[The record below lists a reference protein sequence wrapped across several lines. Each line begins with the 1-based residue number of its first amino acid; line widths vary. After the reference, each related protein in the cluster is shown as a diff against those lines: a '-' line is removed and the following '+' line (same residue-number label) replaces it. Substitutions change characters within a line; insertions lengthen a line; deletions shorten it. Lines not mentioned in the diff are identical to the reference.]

1 MTGSG
6 NFTGLALLITD
17 RSTLSGEN
25 AMAGPSRN
33 VGTELP
39 KAGTSRGL
47 GRPAMW
53 TILGILAALSL
64 LLLFFPTW

>member
-1 MTGSG
+1 
-6 NFTGLALLITD
+6 
-17 RSTLSGEN
+17 
-25 AMAGPSRN
+25 MAGPYRK
-33 VGTELP
+33 VGTGLP

-53 TILGILAALSL
+53 TNLGILAFMTL